1 MKNKKFEEQ
10 FLRALTEKVMR
21 DEAAETAQREAL
33 SAESFQET
41 ADSNASALH
50 VLDRRMQ
57 RRFRCSRV
65 LAALGKAGKAVAM
78 FAAVLLISGIPD
90 YTGKES
96 FSPAEP
102 AEEILSGESS
112 DNRNNLIGTSIEEDN
127 QQNGVF
133 PPEVLV
139 FQEKGELQDF
149 LALGNLANQELESVY
164 STWNGLYFMDRD
176 RYQILS
182 SFIQGMLVPKQAMIC
197 INSFTVHLD
206 EELSADWGVSFM
218 GGNAIIKF
226 ISTKEEPMKALAK
239 TAEKNKITLHPMEN
253 SNMKCLYFCE
263 QNVNEML
270 TMYYGVVDSY
280 FICVSFAKT
289 EKTICDQIVTSLH
302 FVSFASEVE

>member
-1 MKNKKFEEQ
+1 
-10 FLRALTEKVMR
+10 MR
-21 DEAAETAQREAL
+21 KGIIGSCL
-33 SAESFQET
+33 
-41 ADSNASALH
+41 LL
-50 VLDRRMQ
+50 VL
-57 RRFRCSRV
+57 F
-65 LAALGKAGKAVAM
+65 
-78 FAAVLLISGIPD
+78 ISGCGMSPIMIP
-90 YTGKES
+90 
-96 FSPAEP
+96 
-102 AEEILSGESS
+102 SGEVITPLAENGVSTAS
-112 DNRNNLIGTSIEEDN
+112 EQNEGSTIIEESNKETSIEEDN

-197 INSFTVHLD
+197 INSFTVHPD